1 MLDPANQTLPGQP
14 SGNTGNISAGEA
26 IKVSD
31 ATKYVMIVL
40 NPTPALEKT
49 LKTATSFAELK
60 DKALSDVTDVVAAK
74 DGFPM
79 INQGVFDGTNADE
92 GLIECSGN
100 LFTKDNMGSSS
111 TPQEAAKAKPV
122 SVVVVRLVAKVGLS
136 TPMQEVSTISSPNAI
151 VLEDEAENAAIFLDG
166 WLPNTTNKSYLPYS
180 PLVYDA
186 QNNPGK
192 DLSIAYRQDNNYPL
206 SPATDFDWLK
216 NATPPSAWNTKSDPV
231 YVVENTMSVAGQKVI
246 NTTKLVLKARFFPE
260 DFKDASDA
268 SRSETWF
275 VFSSDSV
282 GTHTELISY
291 KDMANLLQG
300 TASGSISADDVKM
313 IQNLMGE
320 IAKKASYVK
329 TGTQEGD
336 YDALYSDLSASATP
350 KNPLDK
356 IGYVAATVRDMS
368 DLADY
373 PGAYMQ
379 IYYKGICYYDILIKH
394 NSNIK
399 DKLVEGKWG
408 VVRNNWYTLKID
420 KISKRGTPF
429 IPDPTDPDI
438 VDPSNPD
445 ENTPNEGTDAYLSVT
460 VTVADWTTWEQGVEL

>member
-60 DKALSDVTDVVAAK
+60 DKALSDIADVVAAK

-231 YVVENTMSVAGQKVI
+231 YVIENTMSVAGQKGI

-260 DFKDASDA
+260 DFKDTSDA
-268 SRSETWF
+268 SKSETWF

-291 KDMANLLQG
+291 KDMANLLKG

-445 ENTPNEGTDAYLSVT
+445 ENTPNEGTAYLSVT

>member
-1 MLDPANQTLPGQP
+1 
-14 SGNTGNISAGEA
+14 
-26 IKVSD
+26 
-31 ATKYVMIVL
+31 
-40 NPTPALEKT
+40 
-49 LKTATSFAELK
+49 
-60 DKALSDVTDVVAAK
+60 
-74 DGFPM
+74 
-79 INQGVFDGTNADE
+79 
-92 GLIECSGN
+92 
-100 LFTKDNMGSSS
+100 
-111 TPQEAAKAKPV
+111 
-122 SVVVVRLVAKVGLS
+122 
-136 TPMQEVSTISSPNAI
+136 
-151 VLEDEAENAAIFLDG
+151 
-166 WLPNTTNKSYLPYS
+166 
-180 PLVYDA
+180 
-186 QNNPGK
+186 
-192 DLSIAYRQDNNYPL
+192 
-206 SPATDFDWLK
+206 
-216 NATPPSAWNTKSDPV
+216 
-231 YVVENTMSVAGQKVI
+231 
-246 NTTKLVLKARFFPE
+246 
-260 DFKDASDA
+260 
-268 SRSETWF
+268 
-275 VFSSDSV
+275 
-282 GTHTELISY
+282 
-291 KDMANLLQG
+291 
-300 TASGSISADDVKM
+300 M

-368 DLADY
+368 DLTDY

>member
-1 MLDPANQTLPGQP
+1 
-14 SGNTGNISAGEA
+14 
-26 IKVSD
+26 
-31 ATKYVMIVL
+31 
-40 NPTPALEKT
+40 
-49 LKTATSFAELK
+49 
-60 DKALSDVTDVVAAK
+60 
-74 DGFPM
+74 
-79 INQGVFDGTNADE
+79 
-92 GLIECSGN
+92 
-100 LFTKDNMGSSS
+100 
-111 TPQEAAKAKPV
+111 
-122 SVVVVRLVAKVGLS
+122 
-136 TPMQEVSTISSPNAI
+136 
-151 VLEDEAENAAIFLDG
+151 
-166 WLPNTTNKSYLPYS
+166 
-180 PLVYDA
+180 
-186 QNNPGK
+186 
-192 DLSIAYRQDNNYPL
+192 
-206 SPATDFDWLK
+206 
-216 NATPPSAWNTKSDPV
+216 
-231 YVVENTMSVAGQKVI
+231 
-246 NTTKLVLKARFFPE
+246 
-260 DFKDASDA
+260 
-268 SRSETWF
+268 
-275 VFSSDSV
+275 
-282 GTHTELISY
+282 
-291 KDMANLLQG
+291 MANLLKG